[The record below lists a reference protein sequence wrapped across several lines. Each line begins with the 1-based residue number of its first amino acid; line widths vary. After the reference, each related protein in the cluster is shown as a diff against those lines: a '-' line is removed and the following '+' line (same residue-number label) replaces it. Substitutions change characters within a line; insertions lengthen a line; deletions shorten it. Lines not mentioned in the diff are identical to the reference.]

1 MSPLKLIISTMLPE
15 TLVVRPAASAAPPAA
30 ACVEA
35 RVLEEAVDNQGMGGW
50 GARAS
55 QRPSPRKQT
64 KVPSQVPSQSI
75 APPPARPRLRS
86 PAVQA
91 LRLGMWRGRVRQRE
105 LRGGLYRGARERAG
119 TIYESRRGC
128 WHARTCAPVMAT
140 FEPVRVMSTLPLPPG
155 TGRGESATTCACAK
169 TGKDRHSRRPTA
181 KAAESRPGARAR
193 MRALPNGRG
202 SCGWRGRRAAARAP
216 PHASSV
222 CIRHLALPTP
232 QNVQKIP
239 FR

>member
-50 GARAS
+50 GARAR
-55 QRPSPRKQT
+55 QRPSPRNADKGALSGALSEHRT
-64 KVPSQVPSQSI
+64 STGTATPPQSCSASFAFRCGGAECVRGSCGEACI
-75 APPPARPRLRS
+75 A
-86 PAVQA
+86 A
-91 LRLGMWRGRVRQRE
+91 L
-105 LRGGLYRGARERAG
+105 ERAG

-128 WHARTCAPVMAT
+128 WHARTCAPVRAT
-140 FEPVRVMSTLPLPPG
+140 FEPVRMMSTLPLPPG

-232 QNVQKIP
+232 QTCQKIP